1 MEMAE
6 KMRGHQAKLR
16 TNQTTITRE
25 KKRKNQNQNQNKA
38 KQTSSLFCQAN
49 SKAVIEWVEGSE
61 AGEGKWSGCCRLLQF
76 AKNNRPAQF
85 SPESLGPWVQ
95 TCHSLNALGLR

>member
-16 TNQTTITRE
+16 TNQTTIIRE

-38 KQTSSLFCQAN
+38 KQ
-49 SKAVIEWVEGSE
+49 SKANKLTILS
-61 AGEGKWSGCCRLLQF
+61 GKLKG
-76 AKNNRPAQF
+76 
-85 SPESLGPWVQ
+85 GD
-95 TCHSLNALGLR
+95 